1 MNNHRELLSY
11 FNLTEL
17 PFTKEIPV
25 DQLHLLPS
33 VERNLAAAQ
42 LLVDTRGIG
51 AITGKPG
58 TGKSC
63 LLRLLQQRLP
73 AGLYRTFYLCHSS
86 VGTVEFYTHLSVLF
100 GLQPNYR
107 RAAMFRDIKEHVLGL
122 NNSAHVHPV
131 LLIDEAHLLSTEILS
146 EIRLLT
152 NFSVDSFNALTVI
165 LCGSENLTRK
175 FGLSVL
181 EALAN
186 SITVTITVDTL
197 SADESFSFLDSRMR
211 ACGAQ
216 NPVFTK
222 NALTLLHQAA
232 GGTLRT
238 LGIIANA
245 SLLQAFTARSPQVEA
260 EHVQQV
266 IQR

>member
-1 MNNHRELLSY
+1 MQH
-11 FNLTEL
+11 
-17 PFTKEIPV
+17 
-25 DQLHLLPS
+25 
-33 VERNLAAAQ
+33 
-42 LLVDTRGIG
+42 
-51 AITGKPG
+51 
-58 TGKSC
+58 
-63 LLRLLQQRLP
+63 RLP

-86 VGTVEFYTHLSVLF
+86 VGTVEFDTHLSVLF

-107 RAAMFRDIKEHVLGL
+107 RAAMFRDIKEHVLNL

-152 NFSVDSFNALTVI
+152 NFSVDSFNALTVL

-181 EALAN
+181 EAL
-186 SITVTITVDTL
+186 
-197 SADESFSFLDSRMR
+197 SADESFSFVDSRMR

-222 NALTLLHQAA
+222 NALTLLHQAS

-238 LGIIANA
+238 LGSIANA
-245 SLLQAFTARSPQVEA
+245 TLMQAFTARSSQVEA